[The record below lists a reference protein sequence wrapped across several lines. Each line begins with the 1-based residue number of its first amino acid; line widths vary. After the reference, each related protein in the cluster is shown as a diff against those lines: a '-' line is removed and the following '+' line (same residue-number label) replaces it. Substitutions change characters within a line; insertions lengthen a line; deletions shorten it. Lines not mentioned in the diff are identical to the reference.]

1 MNFFEAIISNQIF
14 AIAFIAW
21 FIAQLIK
28 VIWSL
33 IKDKK
38 FDMSRFVGSGGFP
51 SSHTSF
57 VMGMSTA
64 VGLKLGFDS
73 AYYAIALTMS
83 LVVMY
88 DASGVRR
95 AVGKQAEIINTIIE
109 DLYAQKPI
117 ADDKLK
123 ELVGHTPFEVLA
135 GALLGI
141 LIANFMVVFFY

>member
-1 MNFFEAIISNQIF
+1 MSFFVSVFKNEIF
-14 AIAFIAW
+14 FIAFISW
-21 FIAQLIK
+21 FIAQMIK
-28 VIWSL
+28 VVLTI

-38 FDMSRFVGSGGFP
+38 LDFSRLIGSGGFP

-73 AYYAIALTMS
+73 VYYAIAFTMS

-95 AVGKQAEIINTIIE
+95 AVGKQAEILNAIIE
-109 DLYAQKPI
+109 DLYAHKQV

-123 ELVGHTPFEVLA
+123 ELIGHTPFEVLA
-135 GALLGI
+135 GAILGVV
-141 LIANFMVVFFY
+141 IANLIS